1 MAKTIQEINDKIKKG
16 IAVVV
21 TKEEMLE
28 IVKEKGVAKSAESVD
43 VVTTGTFGPM
53 CSSMAIFNIGH
64 PKPKIKIQQAWLND
78 VACYCGLAAVDMLI
92 GATELSRN
100 DPANA
105 YGPGEFKYGGAH
117 VLEELVAG
125 KEVRLRASGY
135 GTDCYPR
142 KELETLISLK
152 DMNDAWLTN
161 PRNAYQNYNVAVN
174 VSEKTIYTY
183 MGMLRPNLAN
193 ANYCSAGQLS
203 PLLNDPY
210 FRTIGVGTRIF
221 LGGGIGYVIWNG
233 TQHTTDVTRT
243 EQGVPT
249 RPAGTLAVHG
259 DLKTMSAEWLRAA
272 SLTGYGVSLAVGIGV
287 PIPIIDESMARSVS
301 VKDEEIFAQVV
312 DYGMDYPQGKAQ
324 SLGQVSYAQLKTGAI
339 TLNNKKIPTAGFS
352 SYYKAQQ
359 ICEILKGKI
368 VNKEF
373 LLTEPVQ
380 LLPGEGSGVNPKGFI
395 QKAIV

>member
-1 MAKTIQEINDKIKKG
+1 
-16 IAVVV
+16 
-21 TKEEMLE
+21 
-28 IVKEKGVAKSAESVD
+28 
-43 VVTTGTFGPM
+43 
-53 CSSMAIFNIGH
+53 
-64 PKPKIKIQQAWLND
+64 
-78 VACYCGLAAVDMLI
+78 
-92 GATELSRN
+92 
-100 DPANA
+100 
-105 YGPGEFKYGGAH
+105 
-117 VLEELVAG
+117 
-125 KEVRLRASGY
+125 
-135 GTDCYPR
+135 
-142 KELETLISLK
+142 
-152 DMNDAWLTN
+152 
-161 PRNAYQNYNVAVN
+161 
-174 VSEKTIYTY
+174 
-183 MGMLRPNLAN
+183 
-193 ANYCSAGQLS
+193 
-203 PLLNDPY
+203 
-210 FRTIGVGTRIF
+210 
-221 LGGGIGYVIWNG
+221 
-233 TQHTTDVTRT
+233 
-243 EQGVPT
+243 
-249 RPAGTLAVHG
+249 
-259 DLKTMSAEWLRAA
+259 MSAEWLRAA